1 MNHFRAFTNTLS
13 SAARDLTKDFST
25 STTDR
30 PVSNGRQ
37 YKIGSKT
44 VTEEKLL
51 SEGGFGFVH
60 LVREVP
66 SNAPYVIKKILC
78 QDKERYELACREI
91 EMFEKLPLH
100 PNLVRYYGHIIE
112 RNAGSRE
119 VIILMEFCSG
129 GHLYD
134 MMQRCGSHVPVDK
147 IMKALRDV
155 TAGLVAL
162 DRMNPPVQHR
172 DLKLENVLVNSQGN
186 FVLVDFGSWSSDAP
200 DLSKLPRD
208 QLMQFGEIVERYT
221 TLMYRPPEMAD
232 LYKGF
237 KISGKVDIWMLGC
250 MLFTLINNR
259 HPFQN
264 ASNLAIVN
272 CRYSF
277 SQDECKRYPPKL
289 TELCAWLLAQS
300 PDDRPS
306 AQQLSDILATW
317 SDSEALPLPQS
328 VLDRIEKDARLYG
341 IPMMAGASRQKRS
354 ASAPSVVAEPVWGD
368 KTAASPRDPSW
379 EADFPGPLGD
389 KPPAK
394 VAVTTVALIPDL
406 LG

>member
-277 SQDECKRYPPKL
+277 SQDECKL

-354 ASAPSVVAEPVWGD
+354 ASAPSVVASAAAATLMVALLPMTVTEPVRPPV
-368 KTAASPRDPSW
+368 TSAALTPES
-379 EADFPGPLGD
+379 
-389 KPPAK
+389 
-394 VAVTTVALIPDL
+394 V
-406 LG
+406 